1 MFLLLDLQVS
11 NILFYCSSLAMETR
25 NAIFRDAMIS
35 LEAIY
40 PGVEISELASSILE
54 KLPSH
59 FDAFGAKKANQ
70 LDNPAIVVNIT
81 NRDLEKACHGFPL
94 HLPGHVV
101 PCRDDSDIQ
110 CNDMDQTIRR

>member
-1 MFLLLDLQVS
+1 MFLLLDLHFS
-11 NILFYCSSLAMETR
+11 NISLYYSSLAMETR
-25 NAIFRDAMIS
+25 NAIFRNAMIS
-35 LEAIY
+35 LEATY
-40 PGVEISELASSILE
+40 PDVEKSELASSILE

-59 FDAFGAKKANQ
+59 FDAFSAKKTHQ

-101 PCRDDSDIQ
+101 PCRDDSDIK
-110 CNDMDQTIRR
+110 CNDMDKTIRR